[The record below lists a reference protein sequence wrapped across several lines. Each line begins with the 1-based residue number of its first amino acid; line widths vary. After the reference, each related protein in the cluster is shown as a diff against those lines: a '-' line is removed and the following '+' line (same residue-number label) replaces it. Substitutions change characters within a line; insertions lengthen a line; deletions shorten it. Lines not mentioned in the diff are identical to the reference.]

1 MANSESQAHRGEQ
14 LPRIVISACQG
25 HLGKTTVSIG
35 LCAAWVELG
44 LVVQPFKKG
53 ADYIDPSWL
62 TAAANRPCRNLDAFL
77 MSEKTILLS
86 FQRACQG
93 ADLALIEGV
102 MGLYDSFDTGGEGST
117 AWMARLLG
125 APVILLINASRMT
138 RSVAAVITGYQH
150 VEPDTW
156 IAGVILNNVS
166 LSGHKRKLVAA
177 IERYCDIPVLGSIP
191 SDNSLAIS
199 EQHLGLRPY
208 RATKDA
214 TSIIEDVRDSIRTY
228 VDVDEILAIA
238 RKSKAQR
245 MSIPSDPQRKTPL
258 VQIGVMLDK
267 AFNFYYPENLE
278 ALRQAGAN
286 LVFIDSLQDQRLPHV
301 DGIYI
306 GGGFPELFPKELEAN
321 RGLRQDVAQA
331 IEDGLPVYAE
341 CAGLMYLCR
350 GIRWHGEWYEMVGVI
365 PSEVEICPQSQ
376 GHGYVVAEVTREN
389 PWLPLGLTVRG
400 HQFHHSHL
408 SNPDAL
414 EFAYHMKRRREHDP
428 EVDGIV
434 YKNLFAAY
442 THLHAFSVPQWAEAF
457 VSLAL
462 RERKHRLSLSALT
475 T

>member
-1 MANSESQAHRGEQ
+1 
-14 LPRIVISACQG
+14 
-25 HLGKTTVSIG
+25 
-35 LCAAWVELG
+35 
-44 LVVQPFKKG
+44 
-53 ADYIDPSWL
+53 
-62 TAAANRPCRNLDAFL
+62 
-77 MSEKTILLS
+77 
-86 FQRACQG
+86 
-93 ADLALIEGV
+93 
-102 MGLYDSFDTGGEGST
+102 MGLYDSYDTEGEGST

-138 RSVAAVITGYQH
+138 RSVAAMVTGYQH
-150 VEPDTW
+150 FEPETG

-166 LSGHKRKLVAA
+166 LSGHRRKLVAA

-191 SDNSLAIS
+191 TDSSFTIA
-199 EQHLGLRPY
+199 EQHLGLIPY
-208 RATKDA
+208 RAAEDA
-214 TSIIEDVRDSIRTY
+214 LSIIKRVRDSIKDY
-228 VDVDEILAIA
+228 LDLDGILTIA
-238 RKSKAQR
+238 RKAKAQPR
-245 MSIPSDPQRKTPL
+245 TVVNETQRGTPL
-258 VQIGVMLDK
+258 VQIGVMLDR

-278 ALRQAGAN
+278 ALYQAGAN
-286 LVFIDSLQDQRLPHV
+286 LVFIDSLQDRRLPDI
-301 DGIYI
+301 DGLYI
-306 GGGFPELFPKELEAN
+306 GGGLPELFSKELEAN

-350 GIRWHGEWYEMVGVI
+350 GVRWHGEWYEMVGVI
-365 PSEVEICPQSQ
+365 PSEVEICPQTQ
-376 GHGYVVAEVTREN
+376 GHGYVVAEVTRGN
-389 PWLPLGLTVRG
+389 PWLPVGLTVRG
-400 HQFHHSHL
+400 HQFHHSRL
-408 SNPDAL
+408 SHPDAL

>member
-1 MANSESQAHRGEQ
+1 MANSKSPAHRGELIPQ
-14 LPRIVISACQG
+14 IVVSACQG

-35 LCAAWVELG
+35 LCAAWAELG

-77 MSEKTILLS
+77 ISEENILLS

-93 ADLALIEGV
+93 ADLALMEGV

-117 AWMARLLG
+117 AWVARLLG

-138 RSVAAVITGYQH
+138 RSVAAMIMGYQH
-150 VEPDTW
+150 FEPDTRV
-156 IAGVILNNVS
+156 AGVILNNVS
-166 LSGHKRKLVAA
+166 LSGHKRKLMAA
-177 IERYCDIPVLGSIP
+177 IERYCNIPVLGSMP
-191 SDNSLAIS
+191 SDNSLAIN

-208 RATKDA
+208 MAAEDG
-214 TSIIEDVRDSIRTY
+214 TSIIERVRDSIKTY
-228 VDVDEILAIA
+228 LDLDAILAIA
-238 RKSKAQR
+238 QESKATR
-245 MSIPSDPQRKTPL
+245 IPMASEPETKIHL

-267 AFNFYYPENLE
+267 VFNFYYPENLE

-286 LVFIDSLQDQRLPHV
+286 LVFIDSLQNRGLPDI
-301 DGIYI
+301 DGLYI

-365 PSEVEICPQSQ
+365 PSEVEICPQTQ
-376 GHGYVVAEVTREN
+376 GHGYVAAEVTREN
-389 PWLPLGLTVRG
+389 PWMPVGLTVRG
-400 HQFHHSHL
+400 HQFHHSRL

-414 EFAYHMKRRREHDP
+414 EFAYHMKQRREHDP

-442 THLHAFSVPQWAEAF
+442 THLHAFSVPLWAEAF

-462 RERKHRLSLSALT
+462 RERKHRPSLSTLT
-475 T
+475 I